1 MTPEVLKRLIT
12 DQIRVVSNRESTMSP
27 DNRGKFNE
35 LQRAL
40 MYNGPNDLT
49 RINREMD
56 DLLENTRPR
65 GGKTRRKKCIRIHRR

>member
-1 MTPEVLKRLIT
+1 MSSDVLKRLIR
-12 DQIRVVSNRESTMSP
+12 DKIRVVSSRESTMSP
-27 DNRGKFNE
+27 DNRKKFDE

-40 MYNGPNDLT
+40 MYNGDNDLT